1 MHNLGKAR
9 RALYRVQGSGK
20 APDCPQVIRTEVGKV
35 AGELRTAFNLAN
47 AWQGVALMK
56 LLHLQT
62 STPISTELGA
72 VKIISPLRDTS
83 DASK

>member
-20 APDCPQVIRTEVGKV
+20 APACPQVVRTEAGKV
-35 AGELRTAFNLAN
+35 AGELRTAFNLAGG
-47 AWQGVALMK
+47 WQGVAIMK

-62 STPISTELGA
+62 STQISTKLGA
-72 VKIISPLRDTS
+72 VEIISPLRDTK